1 MIFWCLQNSQS
12 KQMLPNFL
20 NSQITVLLRSV
31 TDSQLFILKS
41 KNTWCVCAHV
51 CAKSLHSCP
60 TLCDPMDCSWP
71 GSSVHGI
78 LQGRILEWVAM
89 PSPRGSSWP
98 QGSNQ
103 CLLGLL
109 HWQVGSLPLAP
120 PGKSLMCFYSITKEI
135 RAVTIQNIRNLVL
148 WNFTQLCFTF
158 KSYVTPS
165 PCFDC
170 VLVR

>member
-41 KNTWCVCAHV
+41 KNTWCVCARM
-51 CAKSLHSCP
+51 CTKSLHSCP
-60 TLCDPMDCSWP
+60 TLCNPMDCSQP

-89 PSPRGSSWP
+89 SSPRGSSWS

-120 PGKSLMCFYSITKEI
+120 PEKSLMCLHIVTKEI
-135 RAVTIQNIRNLVL
+135 RAVTIQNIRNLIL
-148 WNFTQLCFTF
+148 WNCTKLCFTI
-158 KSYVTPS
+158 KSFATPS
-165 PCFDC
+165 PCSDC